1 MRKFISARYLRA
13 VTIGF
18 ASLLSS
24 VAAMSTY
31 AESRVF
37 KCTDVNGQVS
47 FNQTG
52 CVQGRRESLKI
63 ESQNIGWIDLETA
76 VEKFKVKKERS
87 AKETPKRKKSVLTSV
102 ERKHKK
108 SCWQARKKV
117 ERITDELRHG
127 YKLSHGERLRKQRA
141 EQEEYLTLFCQDPPD

>member
-37 KCTDVNGQVS
+37 KCTGVNGQVS

-52 CVQGRRESLKI
+52 CVQGRREPLKI
-63 ESQNIGWIDLETA
+63 ESRNIGWIDLETA

-87 AKETPKRKKSVLTSV
+87 AKETPKRKNPP
-102 ERKHKK
+102 RP
-108 SCWQARKKV
+108 A
-117 ERITDELRHG
+117 
-127 YKLSHGERLRKQRA
+127 LSASIKRVAGRREKGGADHR
-141 EQEEYLTLFCQDPPD
+141 